1 VSEHPYPGDDPGAE
15 QPGGE
20 VIPLR
25 AADAGSAVAFEEGR
39 PGDAAY
45 IDTTEVGGKRR
56 EIIPDHLTRSRL
68 PETLGG
74 WAGRIW
80 YQTRYH
86 GIRSPWHSLRI
97 TGMAGRGI
105 WRLRGRLFDWA
116 GASSMW
122 LLESQ
127 AVAAGR
133 AGHHEA
139 MRAHTEGKKTRGARW
154 RIAGVCA
161 GIALIFLAALWH
173 FLHWWAYGPL
183 LAVAFPALVWH
194 GRPEDKPIIAPA
206 ILPASYSVPTPEII
220 TRALCSLGIAKIE
233 AAVKANGTLDWV
245 SDVHRDGPG
254 WAVDLDLPHG
264 VTITQ
269 IIKKRTDLSSGLR
282 RPLSAVWPEGVPGE
296 HEARLNL
303 WIGRQDLAKMKPPP
317 YPLLKAG
324 TADIFQPVPFALT
337 PRGVTVSEPLFQ
349 SNWLIGGAPGNGK
362 TGAVRVLG
370 SASALD
376 AVCDVWVHELLGKG
390 DLEPFAQV
398 SHRYC
403 SGLDRESLE
412 YAAESVQ
419 MLVREVERR
428 TGILKKIPMA
438 MRPEGAI
445 TRALASDPRM
455 RLRPIVA
462 IFSEMQNLFL
472 NPEFGPQA
480 AEDLPHVIR
489 SGRALGIIVITDTQR
504 PDKNSMPTTMSGIV
518 TSRFCLKVADWSAND
533 MILGTGAYSSGFDA
547 VAFRQGT
554 DAGLGWLRGASDP
567 QAVRTFYLDL
577 PATQRICAR
586 ARAMRLAAGVLS
598 GYALGEEGS
607 DAPRSFAADVLS
619 AFGPADAKLWCS
631 TIADRMRG
639 QIPEAYADITPAAVS
654 SQLREIGVEVK
665 NVREPGRQPN
675 LGCEKVTVEAVVTGR
690 QPEVQSVPEP
700 TAGPAETDSAPP
712 VPRPAPEPP
721 SVAALP
727 GDFPALLVQAAEL
740 IISTQFGSTSMLQR
754 KLRVGFSL
762 AGDLM
767 DELARRQ
774 IVGPAQGSQ
783 ARDVLMAPDDLDEV
797 LGSLR
802 EAVDA

>member
-1 VSEHPYPGDDPGAE
+1 MSEQEHDLPDETGT

-25 AADAGSAVAFEEGR
+25 AADAGSAVAFDEGR
-39 PGDAAY
+39 PDGAAY
-45 IDTTEVGGKRR
+45 IETTAVGGKRR
-56 EIIPDHLTRSRL
+56 DIIPEHLTRSRL

-74 WAGRIW
+74 WAGRTW
-80 YQTRYH
+80 YQVRYH
-86 GIRSPWHSLRI
+86 GLRSPWHSLRI
-97 TGMAGRGI
+97 TGMAGRGV
-105 WRLRGRLFDWA
+105 WRLCGRLFAWA
-116 GASSMW
+116 GAESMW
-122 LLESQ
+122 MLESA

-154 RIAGVCA
+154 RITGVCA
-161 GIALIFLAALWH
+161 AIALILLAAAWH
-173 FLHWWAYGPL
+173 FLHWLAFGPL
-183 LAVAFPALVWH
+183 IAVAFPVLVWH

-206 ILPASYSVPTPEII
+206 ILPPSYSVPTPEII

-254 WAVDLDLPHG
+254 WAVELDLPYG
-264 VTITQ
+264 VTVKQ
-269 IIKKRTDLSSGLR
+269 IIKKREDLSSGLR

-296 HEARLNL
+296 HEARLYL

-370 SASALD
+370 SGAALD
-376 AVCDVWVHELLGKG
+376 PVCDVWTHELLGKG
-390 DLEPFAQV
+390 DLEPFAQI

-428 TGILKKIPMA
+428 TAILKKIPMA

-462 IFSEMQNLFL
+462 IFSEVQNLFL
-472 NPEFGPQA
+472 NPEFGPQVA
-480 AEDLPHVIR
+480 DDLPHVIR
-489 SGRALGIIVITDTQR
+489 SGRALGIIVICDTQR

-518 TSRFCLKVADWSAND
+518 TSRFCLKVPDWNAND
-533 MILGTGAYSSGFDA
+533 MIQGTGSYNAGFDA
-547 VAFRQGT
+547 TVFRQGT

-586 ARAMRLAAGVLS
+586 ARAVRQAAGVLS
-598 GYALGEEGS
+598 GYALGEDGA
-607 DAPRSFAADVLS
+607 DMPRSFPADVLS
-619 AFGPADAKLWCS
+619 VFGADDKLWCA
-631 TIADRMRG
+631 TIAERLRLR
-639 QIPEAYADITPAAVS
+639 IPEGYADITPAAVS

-665 NVREPGRQPN
+665 NVREPKRQPN
-675 LGCEKVTVEAVVTGR
+675 LGCEKAAVEAVIAGR
-690 QPEVQSVPEP
+690 QPVAQ
-700 TAGPAETDSAPP
+700 PAAVPP
-712 VPRPAPEPP
+712 VPPLPDPVPASPEPP
-721 SVAALP
+721 AAKAPGDLP
-727 GDFPALLVQAAEL
+727 PDFPALLIQAAEMV
-740 IISTQFGSTSMLQR
+740 ISTQFGSTAMLQR
-754 KLRVGFSL
+754 KLRVPFKL

-767 DELARRQ
+767 DELARRE
-774 IVGPAQGSQ
+774 IVGPPDGSR
-783 ARDVLMAPDDLDEV
+783 ARDVLMKPEDLAEV
-797 LGSLR
+797 LESLR
-802 EAVDA
+802 EAAHA